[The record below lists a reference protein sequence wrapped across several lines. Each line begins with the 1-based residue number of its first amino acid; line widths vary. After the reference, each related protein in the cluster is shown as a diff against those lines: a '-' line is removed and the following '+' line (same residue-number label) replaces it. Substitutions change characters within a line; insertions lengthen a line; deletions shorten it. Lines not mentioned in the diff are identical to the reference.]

1 MSSRSP
7 APAPETG
14 LMATQPP
21 GATAPRSV
29 PIWQRLMGG
38 AATAPAVDARAA
50 AEFSLRLGEAARL
63 WTGHLGTAQTQM
75 KDAIDQ
81 LLDGFNQILSALDHI
96 IFPAAGANSAGAGEG
111 IDARAAVLASCE
123 TRLLGLLQCLEEF
136 LQSRD
141 TVLGSVRSLSN
152 ASGSLRD
159 MAEDVGKLARQT
171 NLLSI
176 NAAIEAARA
185 GDSGRGFAVV
195 ASEVRRL
202 SNESGDTGRRIGDQV
217 QQFGSQM
224 QHALSQADE
233 QAVRGANS
241 IQASEQ
247 TIRQVVADV
256 DGAVMQLQTRA
267 IELRARGE
275 DAKTQVQN
283 LMLAFQFQDR
293 VHQILDQVSASIHG
307 AMARLQAGLAEGR
320 APDAAEWAALLSA
333 GYTTLEQHAAASGG
347 VQGSTHGGTHAAPHR
362 AGHGSTAS
370 RPAASAGAGTSTE
383 TTFF

>member
-7 APAPETG
+7 APLPEAGLFDAP
-14 LMATQPP
+14 PR
-21 GATAPRSV
+21 GASAPRPV

-38 AATAPAVDARAA
+38 TTAVPAVDAQAA
-50 AEFSLRLGEAARL
+50 AEFSLRLAEAARL
-63 WTGHLGTAQTQM
+63 WTGHLGTAQSQM

-224 QHALSQADE
+224 QLALSQADE

-247 TIRQVVADV
+247 TIREVVADV
-256 DGAVMQLQTRA
+256 DGAVTQLHDRA
-267 IELRARGE
+267 VELRARGE
-275 DAKTQVQN
+275 DAKTQLQN

-293 VHQILDQVSASIHG
+293 VHQIIDQVSASIHS
-307 AMARLQAGLAEGR
+307 AMARLQAGLAAGR
-320 APDAAEWAALLSA
+320 APDAAEWAALLSV
-333 GYTTLEQHAAASGG
+333 GYTTLEQHA
-347 VQGSTHGGTHAAPHR
+347 VVHGGGSATTRSAAP
-362 AGHGSTAS
+362 APKA
-370 RPAASAGAGTSTE
+370 AGASTE
-383 TTFF
+383 STFF

>member
-1 MSSRSP
+1 
-7 APAPETG
+7 
-14 LMATQPP
+14 MANQPR
-21 GATAPRSV
+21 GVTAPRAV
-29 PIWQRLMGG
+29 PIWQRLMG
-38 AATAPAVDARAA
+38 TAVVAPTLDAQAA

-96 IFPAAGANSAGAGEG
+96 IFPAAGASSAGDSEG
-111 IDARAAVLASCE
+111 IDARTTMLASCE

-136 LQSRD
+136 LQSRN

-233 QAVRGANS
+233 QAVRGAHS

-256 DGAVMQLQTRA
+256 DGAVTQLHDRA

-275 DAKTQVQN
+275 DAKTQVQS

-293 VHQILDQVSASIHG
+293 VHQIIDQVSGSIHG
-307 AMARLQAGLAEGR
+307 AMARLQAGLAAGR

-333 GYTTLEQHAAASGG
+333 GYTTLEQHAVAGG
-347 VQGSTHGGTHAAPHR
+347 GAHGGPHR
-362 AGHGSTAS
+362 AERAGAAAN
-370 RPAASAGAGTSTE
+370 RPAAGARAGASTD